1 MQLSRLRIGSR
12 SLGARTRIGIPALLA
27 VVSGLA
33 AGCGDSRS
41 EPVELRYAEFELVVA
56 LEPAAARVGENT
68 LWLELHGLD
77 GEPID
82 DAVIEAAV
90 RMPAMGAMAAMGGP
104 AAVTPLG
111 AGRFRADFELAM
123 GSRWQV
129 EVMTRIGDDA
139 PARAEGSLTV
149 GTRGLRLA
157 AIGQPPRA
165 AASGE
170 DHAGHGAAE
179 LTPSASSHPAELS
192 LSPERIQRIGVE
204 TTRVERRST
213 SGAVHA
219 YGRVVAPESGLVD
232 ISLKVAGFAT
242 RVRADALG
250 VFVKRGET
258 LFEAYSPALLAAQQ
272 EYVEALRS
280 QTHARDT
287 SAPDR
292 ADALVEAAR
301 ARLRLWDTDPR
312 ELERLTRTRV
322 ARERVSITAPISG
335 YVVEKNLVEG
345 GAFEAGERLYRIAP
359 LAKVWIEA
367 DVYESELAGIAIGE
381 RATVTLPALPDRILE
396 ARVTFVQP
404 LLDAATRSLRVRLEV
419 DNPDL
424 ALRPNMNANVELE
437 APGHEGLIVPQSA
450 LLQAGRKSFVFRALG
465 DGRFRPQAVEV
476 GRRFGEEV
484 EVLAGLAEGDEIVRS
499 GTFLIAAESRLRAA
513 LETW

>member
-1 MQLSRLRIGSR
+1 VAL
-12 SLGARTRIGIPALLA
+12 AGIAVA
-27 VVSGLA
+27 SVVSILA

-41 EPVELRYAEFELVVA
+41 EPVALRYAAFELAVA

-68 LWLELHGLD
+68 LWLELRGLD

-111 AGRFRADFELAM
+111 AGRYRADFQLTM

-129 EVMTRIGDDA
+129 ALTTRVDDDE

-149 GTRGLRLA
+149 GTRGLRLTA
-157 AIGQPPRA
+157 VGSHNGSPA
-165 AASGE
+165 AAAEE
-170 DHAGHGAAE
+170 DHAGHGTAGP
-179 LTPSASSHPAELS
+179 TPSEGSHPAEFI

-213 SGAVHA
+213 SGTVHA

-232 ISLKVAGFAT
+232 ITLKVAGFAT
-242 RVRADALG
+242 RIRADALG

-258 LFEAYSPALLAAQQ
+258 LFEVYSPALLTAQQ

-280 QTHARDT
+280 QMNARDT

-292 ADALVEAAR
+292 ADALVEASR

-322 ARERVSITAPISG
+322 AREWVSIAAPISG

-381 RATVTLPALPDRILE
+381 RAKVTLPALPDRILE
-396 ARVTFVQP
+396 ARVAFVQP
-404 LLDAATRSLRVRLEV
+404 LLDAATRTLRVRLEV

-437 APGHEGLIVPQSA
+437 GPSREGLIVPQSA

-465 DGRFRPQAVEV
+465 DGRFRPQAVEI
-476 GRRFGEEV
+476 GRRLGEEI
-484 EVLAGLAEGDEIVRS
+484 EVVAGLAEGDEIVRS
-499 GTFLIAAESRLRAA
+499 GTFLVAAESRLRAA